1 MDIFDILIAIIDI
14 AVILS
19 GGLVMLSLI
28 VYGILAIWSRVSACA
43 KNTKE
48 YLMNK
53 RDFELYKRDFDYWES
68 AKRASVTRCRKC
80 EYRRK
85 VLEEESNHEER

>member
-19 GGLVMLSLI
+19 GGLLVLSLI

-53 RDFELYKRDFDYWES
+53 RDFELYKRDFDCWERE
-68 AKRASVTRCRKC
+68 KRASGMRCRKC

-85 VLEEESNHEER
+85 VLEEEANHDT

>member
-53 RDFELYKRDFDYWES
+53 DVYKRQGHKGIS
-68 AKRASVTRCRKC
+68 LPLV
-80 EYRRK
+80 
-85 VLEEESNHEER
+85 

>member
-1 MDIFDILIAIIDI
+1 MDIFDFLIALIVI

-19 GGLVMLSLI
+19 GGIVVISLI
-28 VYGILAIWSRVSACA
+28 VYGILEIWSRVSACS

-53 RDFELYKRDFDYWES
+53 QDFELYKRDFNYWES
-68 AKRASVTRCRKC
+68 AKRYRALRCRTC

-85 VLEEESNHEER
+85 VLEEEANHDT

>member
-1 MDIFDILIAIIDI
+1 MDIFDILIAIVDI

-19 GGLVMLSLI
+19 GGLVVLSLI

-48 YLMNK
+48 YLVNK
-53 RDFELYKRDFDYWES
+53 QDFELYKRDFNYWES
-68 AKRASVTRCRKC
+68 AKRSRAMRCRTC

-85 VLEEESNHEER
+85 VLEEDANHDE